1 MKRIL
6 FCVVPEKGHVNP
18 CIGPAQ
24 HLQAADCEVAFY
36 APADIS
42 AQLEGAGDFTF
53 LGPRETPERHDLS
66 RGASFAANIRDAAWL
81 RRWIHTL
88 LIEYTPAQVDGIRAI
103 LRQWRPDVVVID
115 PLLYASAIAAELE
128 GLPWVAMSNS
138 LNPVLPDTLD
148 SELLAT
154 VRWLA
159 PERDRLFARYGI
171 EAHFRGCD
179 ILSPHLTLAFTT
191 EDLVGAA
198 PQGVELV
205 GPALPAGARGDEPP
219 FPWERIDAARPLV
232 YMSLGSQLYYQPE
245 LFAKVIQATRAT
257 SAQLVLS
264 VGELVD
270 TDLLPAGGRACYR
283 RTLRAATGAAAAD
296 ACVYQPRRCQLGDGS
311 AGVRR
316 SHAAVTVLQR
326 PVPFRVVR
334 RTCGCRVL
342 SGSGTGKRARH
353 RRCHRRS
360 AAPRSAARARGA
372 DRRELPARRIGR
384 SCAPDHRTRFRK
396 PPGDSVMSTR
406 SSISPSTSK
415 RSSRA
420 RKACTAV
427 AGLLPLSV
435 RLAVKH
441 PLRQILHDG
450 VHDDHVVAWRRESR
464 VAFQLAQHVLVRMRK
479 VEDHH
484 HGRTAIDLFADR
496 RQRRGRARFA
506 FDQHHAMRKPVRLQT
521 RLDLLAQTR
530 LDGDDAA
537 VTGREF
543 QHRRREHNA
552 AARRD
557 ARLHDAVGTV
567 APDQLL
573 NREHVARQMKE
584 ALAQPARMKQV
595 VEFGCTR
602 QPFDIDVPHAGRNSL
617 GHDRCNDE

>member
-88 LIEYTPAQVDGIRAI
+88 LIEYTPAQVDGIRAV

-198 PQGVELV
+198 PQGVALV

-270 TDLLPAGGRACYR
+270 TDLLPVADERVIAVRYAPQLALLRRTHAFINHGGANSVMEALACGVPMLLSPFCNDQFHSAWFVERAGAGCRLDLEQASVQEIANAINDLLRPGPLRERAAQIGASYR
-283 RTLRAATGAAAAD
+283 R
-296 ACVYQPRRCQLGDGS
+296 DGS
-311 AGVRR
+311 AE
-316 SHAAVTVLQR
+316 AARLIIE
-326 PVPFRVVR
+326 
-334 RTCGCRVL
+334 L
-342 SGSGTGKRARH
+342 ASGSH
-353 RRCHRRS
+353 
-360 AAPRSAARARGA
+360 
-372 DRRELPARRIGR
+372 PA
-384 SCAPDHRTRFRK
+384 
-396 PPGDSVMSTR
+396 
-406 SSISPSTSK
+406 
-415 RSSRA
+415 
-420 RKACTAV
+420 TA
-427 AGLLPLSV
+427 S
-435 RLAVKH
+435 
-441 PLRQILHDG
+441 
-450 VHDDHVVAWRRESR
+450 
-464 VAFQLAQHVLVRMRK
+464 
-479 VEDHH
+479 
-484 HGRTAIDLFADR
+484 
-496 RQRRGRARFA
+496 
-506 FDQHHAMRKPVRLQT
+506 
-521 RLDLLAQTR
+521 
-530 LDGDDAA
+530 
-537 VTGREF
+537 
-543 QHRRREHNA
+543 
-552 AARRD
+552 
-557 ARLHDAVGTV
+557 
-567 APDQLL
+567 
-573 NREHVARQMKE
+573 
-584 ALAQPARMKQV
+584 
-595 VEFGCTR
+595 
-602 QPFDIDVPHAGRNSL
+602 
-617 GHDRCNDE
+617 